1 MMDCANY
8 QAKRETPK
16 RRKDGERRW
25 KLPEC
30 SNCIRNLIRRSGSQ
44 ENCGPLKEFSP
55 TGIRTTRCA
64 KVARRKGRSYE
75 GPSVE
80 QGRRKNETKNKFSRG
95 TQKLRTL
102 GRIQLMC
109 QEGTNGTRNRDVK
122 EQIRLGNQRTSRGIY
137 RKSTG
142 LEIAK
147 RIARCTL
154 GLQRTGPCGGVDLL
168 QKGKKKLK
176 V

>member
-1 MMDCANY
+1 LAAAY
-8 QAKRETPK
+8 RKVS
-16 RRKDGERRW
+16 RRATVAWRK
-25 KLPEC
+25 
-30 SNCIRNLIRRSGSQ
+30 RNLIRRSGTQ

-55 TGIRTTRCA
+55 TRIRMTRCA
-64 KVARRKGRSYE
+64 KVAWRKRRSYE
-75 GPSVE
+75 GPSFE

-102 GRIQLMC
+102 GRIQLTC

-122 EQIRLGNQRTSRGIY
+122 EQMRLGNQRTSRGIY

-147 RIARCTL
+147 RIARCTV
-154 GLQRTGPCGGVDLL
+154 GLKRLMERTLWRAHPPP
-168 QKGKKKLK
+168 KRKKKVK